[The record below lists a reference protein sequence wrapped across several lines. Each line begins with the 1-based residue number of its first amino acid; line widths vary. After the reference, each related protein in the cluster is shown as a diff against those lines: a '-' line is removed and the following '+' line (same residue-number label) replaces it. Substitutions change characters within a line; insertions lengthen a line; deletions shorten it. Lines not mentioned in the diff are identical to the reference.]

1 MNWSETEIENEG
13 EGEGQAAPAPAAP
26 ATNKDTGALFLGDT
40 GRLPAEAR
48 RALCQLLAGP
58 SVDAQ
63 RQPTQW
69 TALLRH
75 EDAVRSL
82 LCELFLELV
91 LDRDGGI
98 AFTRQAD
105 TAELDSPTLLR
116 SAPLTFIESVLLL
129 HLRQQLAEADTRGER
144 AVVEE
149 LELVEAMSIYQK
161 NVSTDQAG
169 YGKRVAAAIAKMRE
183 NQLLS
188 KLRGSEDRYE
198 ISPAL
203 KLLFSAEDVQTLGEA
218 YRQLREGEPAP
229 AEAEAVSEDA
239 DE

>member
-1 MNWSETEIENEG
+1 MNWSETEIENDDEG
-13 EGEGQAAPAPAAP
+13 TAAAAPVAAPAASKGNGP
-26 ATNKDTGALFLGDT
+26 LFLGDT
-40 GRLPAEAR
+40 GNLPAEAR

-63 RQPTQW
+63 RQPAQW

-129 HLRQQLAEADTRGER
+129 FLRQQLAEADTRGER

-149 LELVEAMSIYQK
+149 LQLVEAMSIYQK

-203 KLLFSAEDVQTLGEA
+203 KLLFSAEDVQVLGEA
-218 YRQLREGEPAP
+218 YRQLREGGQTTSD
-229 AEAEAVSEDA
+229 AVADDA